1 MTPGNTSRRSGD
13 SSDFACEDLAGQV
26 GDDACDK
33 VLVEV
38 CRANKLGV
46 TITIWDLPQVTGL
59 PLHAAFAAVRTLE
72 FGRLI
77 TIEDNP
83 SDPFGAV
90 LQVEA
95 AAANRLRKLRAA

>member
-1 MTPGNTSRRSGD
+1 MTPDDSARRSGD
-13 SSDFACEDLAGQV
+13 AYEFECDDLAGQV
-26 GDDACDK
+26 GDEACDK

-59 PLHAAFAAVRTLE
+59 PLHGAFAAVRTLE
-72 FGRLI
+72 YGRLI

>member
-1 MTPGNTSRRSGD
+1 MTPEDSARQSGD
-13 SSDFACEDLAGQV
+13 AFEFACDDLAGQV

-59 PLHAAFAAVRTLE
+59 PLHAAFAAIRALE
-72 FGRLI
+72 FGRLV

-95 AAANRLRKLRAA
+95 AAANRLRKLSAA